1 MRITNGR
8 IKSELL
14 EVAEDLCNNPSFE
27 SNFVENPEKMRPAA
41 VETAGDILITEAINN
56 LTEIIRISGRR

>member
-8 IKSELL
+8 IESELL
-14 EVAEDLCNNPSFE
+14 EVAEDLCNNPNFE
-27 SNFVENPEKMRPAA
+27 RNFVEKPEKMRPAA
-41 VETAGDILITEAINN
+41 VEAAGDILITEAINN